1 MAEKNEKNPRN
12 PASDLYKRLTKLFS
26 GPLVSRRTQT
36 GRRIR
41 KQQLDKYG
49 HMFKSASGQEFK
61 RSHYNPFESM
71 NSNYMANQNRTERY
85 VDSDQME
92 YTPEIASALDIYA
105 DEMTTSSP
113 LAPML
118 HIKCPNEEIKA
129 ILNSL
134 YNDILNVRFN
144 LFGWART
151 MCKYGDFFLYIDVDE
166 TYGIRHAIGLPPNEV
181 ERLEGEDKT
190 NPNYI
195 QFQWNSAG
203 MTFENWQ
210 IAHFRV
216 LGNDKY
222 HPYGTSVLEP
232 ARRIWRQLTLME
244 DAMMAYRIV
253 RAPAR
258 KAFYVDVGN
267 IPPQDV
273 EQYMQRVITAMKRN
287 SVVNKDTGRVDLR
300 YNPLSIEEDY
310 YIPVRG
316 GTKFAEINE
325 VGGQERTHDIDDVKY
340 LRDKLFSALKVPA
353 SYLTQGEE
361 GSEDKTTLA
370 QKDIRFARTVQRLQ
384 RSLVTEL
391 EKIGIVHLHTL
402 GFRGDDLVNF
412 SLSLNNP
419 SKIAEIQELEHW
431 NQKFSIATNA
441 TEGFFSKRWVAEH
454 LFGLS
459 EEEFMRNKREMYH
472 DRKYEAELNAA
483 GEAAGQMATAGAAM
497 GLPDTEGGLPDMPGG
512 FEVGEGLPGA
522 EEPTTVLPEP
532 EGDTTGPETGG
543 DGEASP
549 LLATPGK
556 RDKDFKKRDGR
567 KSEGPRSKSYRRIA
581 TPESMT
587 GATKRSMAPGLS
599 DLAQLSKGIYAEQ
612 FFNHEKDE
620 ERIFS
625 INYETKA
632 LLENL
637 NKMELKSDE
646 A

>member
-1 MAEKNEKNPRN
+1 
-12 PASDLYKRLTKLFS
+12 
-26 GPLVSRRTQT
+26 
-36 GRRIR
+36 
-41 KQQLDKYG
+41 
-49 HMFKSASGQEFK
+49 
-61 RSHYNPFESM
+61 
-71 NSNYMANQNRTERY
+71 
-85 VDSDQME
+85 
-92 YTPEIASALDIYA
+92 
-105 DEMTTSSP
+105 
-113 LAPML
+113 
-118 HIKCPNEEIKA
+118 
-129 ILNSL
+129 
-134 YNDILNVRFN
+134 
-144 LFGWART
+144 
-151 MCKYGDFFLYIDVDE
+151 
-166 TYGIRHAIGLPPNEV
+166 
-181 ERLEGEDKT
+181 
-190 NPNYI
+190 
-195 QFQWNSAG
+195 
-203 MTFENWQ
+203 
-210 IAHFRV
+210 
-216 LGNDKY
+216 
-222 HPYGTSVLEP
+222 
-232 ARRIWRQLTLME
+232 
-244 DAMMAYRIV
+244 
-253 RAPAR
+253 
-258 KAFYVDVGN
+258 
-267 IPPQDV
+267 
-273 EQYMQRVITAMKRN
+273 MQRVITAMKRN